1 MSCSCTWL
9 ACPIIKLHRC
19 FLCWKES
26 ERAQPRLQAPNL
38 LNTVEEGR
46 KVAKKQI
53 DITLW
58 GAWGRGKAC
67 PLVPEVDTPS
77 LIE

>member
-1 MSCSCTWL
+1 M
-9 ACPIIKLHRC
+9 RV
-19 FLCWKES
+19 
-26 ERAQPRLQAPNL
+26 QAPNL

-58 GAWGRGKAC
+58 GAWGRGEAC
-67 PLVPEVDTPS
+67 PLVPEVYTRLLLPFKDV
-77 LIE
+77 